1 MIDLRK
7 RWRAFCLA
15 ASLVAA
21 QYPSAA
27 PSAVAPS
34 AVAPSTV
41 VLPPVVL
48 PPVVQASLAPQ
59 DSAVVYVARRG
70 WHVDIGFA
78 AADLQPPLRSLLDEF
93 PGAQYLF
100 FGFGDRRYLLAKNRN
115 APVLLAALW
124 PGRGMIL
131 ATGLRSPPTV
141 AFGVRQVVALAVT
154 LRQASDAQAFVWY
167 SLDRP
172 SVNDP
177 VRSYAAGPYEGSLFF
192 TATPKYSA
200 FHTCNTWAAESLAT
214 AALPIHSAGVVFAG
228 QLWSQVRRAEKKQ
241 SAVAR
246 QMAISSNASPPG
258 LAPTDFRSSYRLRCR
273 AGCFHPGKRPWCPSF
288 EGRPRLFPRPEMQ
301 STPPATCGSPV
312 YSTDRLPVLDLRLL
326 DRRVKFHHG

>member
-21 QYPSAA
+21 PYPSAA
-27 PSAVAPS
+27 PSAAAPS
-34 AVAPSTV
+34 
-41 VLPPVVL
+41 PPVVPPPAVPSPVVP

-59 DSAVVYVARRG
+59 DSAVIYVARRG
-70 WHVDIGFA
+70 WHVDVGFA

-131 ATGLRSPPTV
+131 ATGLRSAPTV

-172 SVNDP
+172 SGNDP

-214 AALPIHSAGVVFAG
+214 AALPIHSAGVIFAR
-228 QLWSQVRRAEKKQ
+228 QLWSQVRRVEKKQ

-258 LAPTDFRSSYRLRCR
+258 LGQLQTQVQRQAQLQ
-273 AGCFHPGKRPWCPSF
+273 GGLLPSWQTTVV
-288 EGRPRLFPRPEMQ
+288 PE
-301 STPPATCGSPV
+301 
-312 YSTDRLPVLDLRLL
+312 
-326 DRRVKFHHG
+326 F